1 MQKPEFDQDNR
12 DQESTR
18 KATEPKN
25 RDLCHDKIRKT
36 IKPKLS
42 LRAENKGSVN
52 LSERSKLLNSLKAN
66 MQIQQ
71 QDFNKALKDLEKEN
85 NESQR
90 PWHVIKPKQKASSQ
104 TKLDKSELECKTQQ
118 SEPIT
123 TSNKFESLENLDA
136 HVVETDSDEPIVI
149 EVNKKSKETEN
160 NKSFHRQKK
169 KDEFTVIMGYSM
181 VKGLRQHSITKAT
194 KTKTLVTSFP
204 GAKIKDLKHYCIPIL
219 DTKPKHAI
227 HCGTNDLR
235 SRSPQEITQQMNDLC
250 DLIVDKC
257 PNIHITVSSL
267 ITRNDEQDR
276 KVNEVNTLLPS
287 LCLEKNFSFLLHA
300 NIDKKCLNQSELH
313 LNKCGDCII
322 AKNFIETIKHF

>member
-1 MQKPEFDQDNR
+1 MNYRLTNKQKFESQKTCVIKMQKPEFDQDNR

-42 LRAENKGSVN
+42 LRAENKRI
-52 LSERSKLLNSLKAN
+52 SELERTIKTIKQDNESLKAI

-71 QDFNKALKDLEKEN
+71 QDFNKVLKDLEKEN

-90 PWHVIKPKQKASSQ
+90 PWHVIKPKQKASLQ

-118 SEPIT
+118 SELIT

-149 EVNKKSKETEN
+149 EVNKKPEETEN

-219 DTKPKHAI
+219 DTNPKHAI

-235 SRSPQEITQQMNDLC
+235 SRSPQEITKQMNDLC
-250 DLIVDKC
+250 DLIVDK
-257 PNIHITVSSL
+257 SSL
-267 ITRNDEQDR
+267 IYQ
-276 KVNEVNTLLPS
+276 K
-287 LCLEKNFSFLLHA
+287 
-300 NIDKKCLNQSELH
+300 
-313 LNKCGDCII
+313 
-322 AKNFIETIKHF
+322 